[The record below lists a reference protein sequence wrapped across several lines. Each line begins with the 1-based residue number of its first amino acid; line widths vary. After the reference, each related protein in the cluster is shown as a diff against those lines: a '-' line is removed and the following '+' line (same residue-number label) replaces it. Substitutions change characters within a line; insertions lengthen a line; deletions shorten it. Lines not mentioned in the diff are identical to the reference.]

1 MRVKVLKGDTMKLRL
16 LAVALIAVLGTGCA
30 TTDKSGLA
38 GYKIK
43 PDSTVRHGAPDA
55 QSFYQLARFYH
66 GQKRYEKAEMAYI
79 KAIALDGGR
88 VDSYNALGSL
98 YAERGDLERAIQ
110 QFELAAG
117 IDPKS
122 AYVQNNLGYAYF
134 LQGRYDE
141 AYQAVRRGLA
151 LDPKMKRGWAN
162 VELIAK
168 AQPSPNTTLA
178 DAAKAQQLAT
188 LPPSLVAPAEPA
200 TIQSPEPQEPV
211 MAVASATPAQEVPA
225 ATVDVSPSM
234 ATEPAVEAVAV
245 KEGGGVSVV
254 AAQRPE
260 AVVQV
265 AVSSETHELSPAS
278 TEKKSGES
286 LDDGK
291 FVLVSTGREV
301 VNLSAPEV
309 TAKLAPAPVAAPAAP
324 EPVPEP
330 VALVAPPVAATPAA
344 SPVIGP
350 GLAVDLAGVDFEVT
364 NANGVTGFAKK
375 FSALLR
381 NDNIVVSR
389 ITNHTSFKFAETVI
403 EYQPGFANA
412 AQALMARTKLDVSLV
427 PAKAPRTNSDVRIF
441 LGRDAVEAVD
451 SLRTNLA
458 GKGSSKS

>member
-301 VNLSAPEV
+301 VNLTAPEV
-309 TAKLAPAPVAAPAAP
+309 TAKLEPAPVAVAP
-324 EPVPEP
+324 EPVPTP
-330 VALVAPPVAATPAA
+330 VALVAPPAEATPAA

-350 GLAVDLAGVDFEVT
+350 GLAVDLADVDFEVT

-381 NDNIVVSR
+381 SDNIVVSR